1 MKALTDKRVL
11 INQLRGLNTE
21 TGEMFEGND
30 EVFKYILVNRN
41 QYILV
46 YVCVVLPGIFVVKAQ
61 SNFIDSMGVG
71 HDHVEAILQTKS
83 V

>member
-11 INQLRGLNTE
+11 INHLRGLNTE

-30 EVFKYILVNRN
+30 EVFKYIQVNRN
-41 QYILV
+41 QYTGVCV
-46 YVCVVLPGIFVVKAQ
+46 YVVLPGIFVVKAQ

-71 HDHVEAILQTKS
+71 HDHVETILQT
-83 V
+83 